1 MMKKRYIWIGAIIA
15 LFIICASF
23 LLVSCGK
30 SSLSAFCN
38 MQGVKSVTF
47 YESADKGPGV
57 FDYQSGGRFYQVQE
71 GALFEKYQ
79 SWFQSGSVSVKELE
93 PSGEISTGPFSRG
106 AIVEFTLQEQEESCP
121 YEPVVVLQLDE
132 QGIEPYNA
140 MMILTYTDSE
150 SYRRFGK
157 SNMKDYF
164 MVRISDAEGMDTE
177 TIDRIVS
184 EAW

>member
-1 MMKKRYIWIGAIIA
+1 M
-15 LFIICASF
+15 
-23 LLVSCGK
+23 
-30 SSLSAFCN
+30 
-38 MQGVKSVTF
+38 
-47 YESADKGPGV
+47 
-57 FDYQSGGRFYQVQE
+57 
-71 GALFEKYQ
+71 
-79 SWFQSGSVSVKELE
+79 
-93 PSGEISTGPFSRG
+93 
-106 AIVEFTLQEQEESCP
+106 
-121 YEPVVVLQLDE
+121 VLRLDE

-164 MVRISDAEGMDTE
+164 MVRISDVEGMDTE